1 MADAGL
7 MIGWDR
13 VVSGKDEVA
22 VELWGEM
29 MVYLRSLHASGHITH
44 FEPVLLGAH
53 GGHLNGFVLL
63 RGAQDALDGIRNS
76 EEFLEF
82 NVRANKVLE
91 GFLVVRAHYGEEVAK
106 IFRLYATT

>member
-1 MADAGL
+1 

-13 VVSGKDEVA
+13 VVPGKDEIA

-29 MVYLRSLHASGHITH
+29 MTYLRSLHAGGQLSH
-44 FEPVLLGAH
+44 FELVLLGAH
-53 GGHLNGFVLL
+53 GGKLNGLVLL
-63 RGAQDALDGIRNS
+63 RGNQELLDQVRNS
-76 EEFLEF
+76 DEFLKF
-82 NVRANKVLE
+82 NVRANKILE